1 MSSNTHDAIDT
12 LLDPAGRSV
21 DEAIRSSQH
30 AASAALDGMADAVQA
45 LRREI
50 APLIGRTAD
59 EATDLTHRGLAA
71 VKDASHQVRAQA
83 EHASERT
90 LGYIRAEPVK
100 ATLIAAATGAALMGV
115 VCLMSRTHAR
125 H

>member
-1 MSSNTHDAIDT
+1 MSSNNHDT
-12 LLDPAGRSV
+12 LDAMLDPAARTV

-30 AASAALDGMADAVQA
+30 AASAALDGMAASVQA

-59 EATDLTHRGLAA
+59 EASDLTHRGLAA
-71 VKDASHQVRAQA
+71 VKDASHQVRARA
-83 EHASERT
+83 EHASEST
-90 LGYIRAEPVK
+90 VSYIRAEPVK
-100 ATLIAAATGAALMGV
+100 ATLIAAATGAALMGI
-115 VCLMSRTHAR
+115 VCLMSRTHR